1 MFNGSLEL
9 AWHNNLYRA
18 FNMPPSVAEKE
29 VSISASYAGL
39 YDDTSLPQPKRELVP
54 YSAYTG
60 FRAQYEE
67 PQLDEGFAEIKRAN
81 WVFEGDEEERRRW
94 SMWLQIDGK

>member
-18 FNMPPSVAEKE
+18 FNLPPALAATE
-29 VSISASYAGL
+29 
-39 YDDTSLPQPKRELVP
+39 PKRDLLP
-54 YSAYTG
+54 YSAFTG
-60 FRAQYEE
+60 FRADFEE
-67 PQLDEGFAEIKRAN
+67 PSVEEGFAEVRKVNFI
-81 WVFEGDEEERRRW
+81 FEGDQEARRRW